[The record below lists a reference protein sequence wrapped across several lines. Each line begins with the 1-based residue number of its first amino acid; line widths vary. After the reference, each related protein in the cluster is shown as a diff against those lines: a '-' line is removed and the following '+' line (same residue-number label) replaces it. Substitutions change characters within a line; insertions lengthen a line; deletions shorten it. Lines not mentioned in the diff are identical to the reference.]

1 MQSLITRTLISLCLA
16 AATTA
21 LAFAQTPKPS
31 AGAPAASPGAS
42 AATPSLRQHP
52 RRVFANPTDRI
63 EARLAYIRTA
73 LKITD
78 AQTPQWNAYA
88 DLVRRIARDT
98 EQRIQSFRS
107 QMQSRTQR
115 PTVIERLERQQSFL
129 SAAVTRL
136 NELLAVEKPLYAVL
150 TPEQQRVADE
160 VLAPR
165 PRATFRERGVRRGH
179 AQGMFG
185 HFR

>member
-1 MQSLITRTLISLCLA
+1 MQSLVTRTLISLCLVA
-16 AATTA
+16 APAA
-21 LAFAQTPKPS
+21 LAFAQTGKPS
-31 AGAPAASPGAS
+31 ASTPAPSANAP
-42 AATPSLRQHP
+42 AATPSPRQFP
-52 RRVFANPTDRI
+52 RRAFARPTDRV
-63 EARLAYIRTA
+63 EARLAYIKTA

-88 DLVRRIARDT
+88 DQVRKNARDT
-98 EQRIQSFRS
+98 EQRIQSFQS
-107 QMQSRTQR
+107 QRKEGRQR

-150 TPEQQRVADE
+150 APEQQRVADE
-160 VLAPR
+160 MLAPR
-165 PRATFRERGVRRGH
+165 AREMFRARGMRRGH

-185 HFR
+185 NFR